1 MERRVTAR
9 KVAELAGVS
18 VSAVSR
24 TFTEG
29 ASVSRKT
36 RERILA
42 AAQSIGYHPNLLARS
57 LMTGRTELIGLVS
70 NNFDNPAFMEI
81 FNLFTRGLQPH
92 GLRPLLINLSGGE
105 DTKSALATLQQY
117 NVDAVIVASSTL
129 PSDFIAGCIE
139 LRLPVVHAF
148 GRTEARTP
156 VHVVG
161 ANNREGG
168 RLAATILAERFYRK
182 IAFLGGPQ
190 GASSTQD
197 RLDGFHEGLKAHDLD
212 LALAVYGPSY
222 AHEVGMELMSQ
233 ILKSGVVDAVF
244 CGDDILAIG
253 AMDACRK
260 AGINIPEALGIVG
273 FNDIAMASWPS
284 YRLTTIRQPIADI
297 IIAAVEDAI
306 RLVSDPSLELT
317 PKLFPCTPILRDTV
331 RRL

>member
-139 LRLPVVHAF
+139 LRLPVV
-148 GRTEARTP
+148 
-156 VHVVG
+156 G

-168 RLAATILAERFYRK
+168 RLAATILAERSYRK

-233 ILKSGVVDAVF
+233 ILKPGVVDAVF

-317 PKLFPCTPILRDTV
+317 PKLFHCTPILRDTV

>member
-1 MERRVTAR
+1 M
-9 KVAELAGVS
+9 
-18 VSAVSR
+18 
-24 TFTEG
+24 
-29 ASVSRKT
+29 
-36 RERILA
+36 
-42 AAQSIGYHPNLLARS
+42 
-57 LMTGRTELIGLVS
+57 
-70 NNFDNPAFMEI
+70 
-81 FNLFTRGLQPH
+81 
-92 GLRPLLINLSGGE
+92 
-105 DTKSALATLQQY
+105 
-117 NVDAVIVASSTL
+117 
-129 PSDFIAGCIE
+129 
-139 LRLPVVHAF
+139 
-148 GRTEARTP
+148 
-156 VHVVG
+156 
-161 ANNREGG
+161 
-168 RLAATILAERFYRK
+168 
-182 IAFLGGPQ
+182 
-190 GASSTQD
+190 
-197 RLDGFHEGLKAHDLD
+197 KAHDLD

-233 ILKSGVVDAVF
+233 ILKPGVVDAVF